1 MLAEVGTVFTQL
13 ITWMG
18 DFLTALTAETGGLS
32 PLLGLFALGIG
43 IALIRALIGL
53 VRNLTWGA

>member
-1 MLAEVGTVFTQL
+1 MLTEVGSVFTQL

-18 DFLTALTAETGGLS
+18 DFLTALTATDGDLQ
-32 PLLGLFALGIG
+32 PLLALFALGIG